1 MPASRIS
8 LISPTG
14 ALGMGFLDQ
23 SLERGISLKPDVIA
37 CDAGSTDSGPFYLG
51 SGTPK
56 MSRFAILHDLRRLL
70 SARDRLNV
78 PLIIGSCGTSGVD
91 SAVDWMR
98 ELALEIA
105 SEDGL
110 KFKLGRVYSEQNPE
124 IMADAFK
131 SGKIEALPGASEL
144 DEQTILNCSHI
155 VAMMGHEPIVYLLEN
170 KCDVILC
177 GRASDTALFAAVPL
191 MRGFIPGP
199 VWHCAKTIEC
209 GAICSTITRAD
220 GVYAEIDENGF
231 SVEPLALDASCTPL
245 SLASHTL
252 YENADP
258 FLIREPSGTLDTQN
272 ANYHAVSERKTR
284 VEGSV
289 FRPERY
295 TLKMEGTTLSGFQ
308 TIAIGGV
315 RDPYILARIETWLAE
330 MRVFFKERL
339 KELTGKTLGEEVRLD
354 ISQYGRNAVMGELEP
369 VPEEMPH
376 EIGLLFTI
384 TAPDQTL
391 ANDVARFVTHAAS
404 HWPIPEW
411 DGFISGIAFP
421 FSPPEI
427 DRGPTYRF
435 TLNHVLIPESPIS
448 AFRFEMENIR

>member
-1 MPASRIS
+1 MTIPSIS

-14 ALGMGFLDQ
+14 ALGMGFLDE
-23 SLERGISLKPDVIA
+23 SLERGIGLKPDVIA

-56 MSRFAILHDLRRLL
+56 MSRRAILQDLRRLL
-70 SARDRLNV
+70 LAREKLKV
-78 PLIIGSCGTSGVD
+78 PLIIGSCGTSGID

-98 ELALEIA
+98 EIALEIA
-105 SEDGL
+105 KEEGL
-110 KFKLGRVYSEQNPE
+110 SFKLGRIYAEQNPNL
-124 IMADAFK
+124 MAEAFK
-131 SGKIEALPGASEL
+131 SGKIDPLPGAPEIA
-144 DEQTILNCSHI
+144 EQTILNCSHI
-155 VAMMGHEPIVYLLEN
+155 VAMMGHEPIVHLLE
-170 KCDVILC
+170 KQCDVILC
-177 GRASDTALFAAVPL
+177 GRASDTALFSALPL

-209 GAICSTITRAD
+209 GAICSSITRAD

-272 ANYHAVSERKTR
+272 ATYHALSERKTR

-289 FRPERY
+289 FSPERY
-295 TLKMEGTTLSGFQ
+295 TLKLEGAALAGFQ
-308 TIAIGGV
+308 TVAIGGV
-315 RDPYILARIETWLAE
+315 RDPYILGRIDSWLAE
-330 MRVFFKERL
+330 MKVFFKERL
-339 KELTGKTLGEEVRLD
+339 QELTGKTLGKEVQLD
-354 ISQYGRNAVMGELEP
+354 ISQYGRNAVMGGLEP
-369 VPEEMPH
+369 LAHEMPH

-384 TAPDQTL
+384 TAPEQAL

-411 DGFISGIAFP
+411 QGFISGIAFP

-427 DRGPTYRF
+427 DRGPSYRF
-435 TLNHVLIPESPIS
+435 TLNHVLIPETPLS
-448 AFRFEMENIR
+448 AFRFAEEQAG

>member
-1 MPASRIS
+1 MTASRIS

-23 SLERGISLKPDVIA
+23 SLKRGILLKPDVIA

-51 SGTPK
+51 SATPK
-56 MSRFAILHDLRRLL
+56 MSRRAILQDLRRLL
-70 SARDRLNV
+70 LARDSLKV

-91 SAVDWMR
+91 YGVDWMR
-98 ELALEIA
+98 EMTLEIA
-105 SEDGL
+105 REEGL
-110 KFKLGRVYSEQNPE
+110 RFKLGRIYSEQNPE
-124 IMADAFK
+124 LMAQAFQ
-131 SGKIEALPGASEL
+131 SGHIEALPGAPEIN
-144 DEQTILNCSHI
+144 EQTILDCTHI
-155 VAMMGHEPIVYLLEN
+155 VAMMGHEPIVHLLEE

-177 GRASDTALFAAVPL
+177 GRASDTALFSALPL
-191 MRGFIPGP
+191 MRGFLPGP

-209 GAICSTITRAD
+209 GAICSTSTQAD
-220 GVYAEIDENGF
+220 GVYAEIDDNGF

-258 FLIREPSGTLDTQN
+258 FLIREPCGMLDTQK

-295 TLKMEGTTLSGFQ
+295 TLKLEGATLSGFQ
-308 TIAIGGV
+308 TVSIGGV
-315 RDPYILARIETWLAE
+315 RDPYILARVDSWLEE
-330 MRVFFKERL
+330 MKVFFNERL
-339 KELTGKTLGEEVRLD
+339 KELTGKTFGQEVRLD
-354 ISQYGRNAVMGELEP
+354 ISQYGRNAVMGEFEP
-369 VPEEMPH
+369 NPEEMPH

-384 TAPDQTL
+384 TAPYQTL

-435 TLNHVLIPESPIS
+435 TLNHVLIPESPLS
-448 AFRFEMENIR
+448 PFRFELENI

>member
-1 MPASRIS
+1 MTASRIS

-56 MSRFAILHDLRRLL
+56 MSRRAVLRDLRRLL
-70 SARDRLNV
+70 LARDQLKI

-91 SAVDWMR
+91 SGVDWMR
-98 ELALEIA
+98 EITLEVA
-105 SEDGL
+105 REEHFG
-110 KFKLGRVYSEQNPE
+110 FKLGMVYSEQNPE
-124 IMADAFK
+124 LMVQAFQ
-131 SGKIEALPGASEL
+131 SGNIEALLGAPEI
-144 DEQTILNCSHI
+144 DEQIIQNCSHI
-155 VAMMGHEPIVYLLEN
+155 VALMGHEPIVHLLEE

-191 MRGFIPGP
+191 MHDFPAGP

-209 GAICSTITRAD
+209 GAICSTVTGAD
-220 GVYAEIDENGF
+220 GVYAEIDDNSF
-231 SVEPLALDASCTPL
+231 TVEPLSLDASCTPL

-258 FLIREPSGTLDTQN
+258 YLIREPSGTLDTEK
-272 ANYHAVSERKTR
+272 ARYHAISERVTR
-284 VEGSV
+284 VEGSE
-289 FRPERY
+289 FCPEHY
-295 TLKMEGTTLSGFQ
+295 TLKLEGAAFSGFQ
-308 TIAIGGV
+308 TVAIGGV
-315 RDPYILARIETWLAE
+315 RDPYILARVDLWLAE
-330 MRVFFKERL
+330 MKLFFAERL
-339 KELTGKTLGEEVRLD
+339 KELTGKTLGKEVRLD
-354 ISQYGRNAVMGELEP
+354 ISQYGRNAVMGKLEP
-369 VPEEMPH
+369 FPEQMPH
-376 EIGLLFTI
+376 ELGLLFTV
-384 TAPDQTL
+384 TAPEQTL

-427 DRGPTYRF
+427 DRGTAYRF
-435 TLNHVLIPESPIS
+435 TLNHVLIPESPLS
-448 AFRFEMENIR
+448 AFRFEVEEIQ

>member
-1 MPASRIS
+1 MTASRIS

-56 MSRFAILHDLRRLL
+56 MSRRAVLRDLRRLL
-70 SARDRLNV
+70 LARDQLKV

-91 SAVDWMR
+91 FGVDWMR
-98 ELALEIA
+98 EMTLEIA
-105 SEDGL
+105 REEGL
-110 KFKLGRVYSEQNPE
+110 SFKLGRIYSEQKPE
-124 IMADAFK
+124 SMAQAFQ
-131 SGKIEALPGASEL
+131 SGNIEALPGASEL

-376 EIGLLFTI
+376 EIWLLFTI

-435 TLNHVLIPESPIS
+435 TLNHVLIPESPLS
-448 AFRFEMENIR
+448 PFRFKLENI

>member
-1 MPASRIS
+1 MVQA
-8 LISPTG
+8 
-14 ALGMGFLDQ
+14 FQ
-23 SLERGISLKPDVIA
+23 SG
-37 CDAGSTDSGPFYLG
+37 
-51 SGTPK
+51 
-56 MSRFAILHDLRRLL
+56 
-70 SARDRLNV
+70 N
-78 PLIIGSCGTSGVD
+78 
-91 SAVDWMR
+91 
-98 ELALEIA
+98 
-105 SEDGL
+105 
-110 KFKLGRVYSEQNPE
+110 
-124 IMADAFK
+124 
-131 SGKIEALPGASEL
+131 IEALPGASEL

-315 RDPYILARIETWLAE
+315 RDP
-330 MRVFFKERL
+330 
-339 KELTGKTLGEEVRLD
+339 
-354 ISQYGRNAVMGELEP
+354 
-369 VPEEMPH
+369 
-376 EIGLLFTI
+376 
-384 TAPDQTL
+384 
-391 ANDVARFVTHAAS
+391 
-404 HWPIPEW
+404 
-411 DGFISGIAFP
+411 
-421 FSPPEI
+421 
-427 DRGPTYRF
+427 
-435 TLNHVLIPESPIS
+435 
-448 AFRFEMENIR
+448 

>member
-1 MPASRIS
+1 MTASRIS

-56 MSRFAILHDLRRLL
+56 MSHFAILHDLRRLL

-295 TLKMEGTTLSGFQ
+295 TLKMEGATLSGFQ